1 MSYGVL
7 SIANEFIKMGRGQ
20 GSPVDP
26 LKLQK
31 LVYLAHGWNLAFTE
45 SPLIDDSVEAWRY
58 GPVVPKLYRRFKSL
72 KASPITE
79 DALNPADAGR
89 MDAMSLK
96 VIEAVWQAYNG
107 KSSIDLSMLTHE
119 SGSAWDIVRREAN
132 EWESPVIPNELIREE
147 FVTRRDNGGHLR

>member
-7 SIANEFIKMGRGQ
+7 NVANEFIRQGREQ
-20 GSPVDP
+20 RSPVDP

-31 LVYLAHGWNLAFTE
+31 LVYLAHGWHLAFTE
-45 SPLIDDSVEAWRY
+45 GPLIGDSVEAWRY

-79 DALNPADAGR
+79 DALNPADVDR

-96 VIEAVWQAYNG
+96 VIEAVWQAYG
-107 KSSIDLSMLTHE
+107 AKSSIDLSMLTHE
-119 SGSAWDIVRREAN
+119 SGSAWDIVRRAAN
-132 EWESPVIPNELIREE
+132 EWESPAIPNELIREE
-147 FVTRRDNGGHLR
+147 FMTRRDNGGHLR